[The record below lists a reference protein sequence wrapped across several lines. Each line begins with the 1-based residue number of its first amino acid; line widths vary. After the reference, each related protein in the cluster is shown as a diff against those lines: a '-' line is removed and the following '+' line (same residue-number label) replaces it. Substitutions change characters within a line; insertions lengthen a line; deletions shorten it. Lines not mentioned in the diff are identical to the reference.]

1 MPALSGAPGVRRSR
15 RVIRLGIGSR
25 AIAKSG
31 CADIIAMAAR
41 IVAGIRCA
49 GDLRGLFI
57 ALSVIF
63 VAGLPP
69 AAHAADAPTV
79 SIGVIAFRDLET
91 TARQWEPLGAFLNE
105 RLPAHRFAIRPLHI
119 DDLGKAVARG
129 DVAFVLTQPEHYVIL
144 REQFGLAAVATLV
157 TRVGKTPV
165 SRLGGVIVS
174 RAARDDIRELAD
186 LRGRT
191 IAAIAPNSLGGF
203 RAQQWVLHQAGIDIE
218 QAANMAFVGPPQ
230 DKVIG
235 EVLAGRADAGFVR
248 TGLLES
254 LIEEG
259 KLQRGVLKIINP
271 RKEPGFPLLLSTDLY
286 PEWPFSARRGVPD
299 ALVKDVTLALLQF
312 GADGTPAGT
321 RIAGFSPPADY
332 APLERML
339 YALGAHP
346 DRAVRFN
353 LRDIVAKYPT
363 EIVSGLIVLLSGTL
377 LVSVLLYRSGR
388 RVSAALHERGSLLD
402 SLGEGVYGVDQR
414 GLCTFI
420 NPKALAMLG
429 WERDQIVGQDQHARF
444 HFQRPDGAPYP
455 ATECPVHRTLQDGER
470 REGEEWFIR
479 ADGGGFPVFFTVTP
493 IETPGRRAGAVV
505 TFRDITADLEAEQ
518 RVRIAAIAFETQEAI
533 AVTDSRGRILRVNGA
548 FSRITGYSAEEAVG
562 NTPALLKSGR
572 HGDDFYRELWQSLTD
587 KGHWHGEIWNKRK
600 SGEIYPEWL
609 SISAVRG
616 QRGEITHFVASFI
629 DISERK
635 AAEDHIQLLAF
646 YDPLTQLPNRSLL
659 HDRLSTALVSSERHR
674 RHAALLFIDLDN
686 FKTLNDSMGHDVG
699 DLLLREA
706 AQRLR
711 LSVRASDTVARLGG
725 DEFIVLLEDLAFDLN
740 EAIRQIDHIGR
751 QILGRLGQPYEF
763 VSIVHH
769 CTASIGAVPFRDH
782 GWTVDSVLKAADLAM
797 YKAKEAGKN
806 VLCFFDPA
814 MQTEVE
820 QRAILEREMRDA
832 LAQGQFTLHYQ
843 PQVDGDGRTTGAEA
857 LIRWQHPARGL
868 VQPMEFIRLAE
879 ETRLIV
885 PIGRWVLDEACRQ
898 LAVWKDNPATAHLTL
913 AINVSPLQFRDP
925 GFTSCVAAAL
935 GESGAPARRLKLE
948 ITESL
953 FLADIAN
960 TIERLATLKR
970 ELGVGL
976 SLDDFGTGYSSLNYL
991 KQLPIDQIKID
1002 RSFVSD
1008 VHCNANDAAI
1018 AAAVIA
1024 LGQTFGLEVIAEG
1037 VETAEQRDALI
1048 ALGYERFQGHFF
1060 GYPAPIADFPVA

>member
-1 MPALSGAPGVRRSR
+1 LGTGSSATTQAGCTDIVVLS
-15 RVIRLGIGSR
+15 
-25 AIAKSG
+25 
-31 CADIIAMAAR
+31 AR
-41 IVAGIRCA
+41 ILKRILGGAG
-49 GDLRGLFI
+49 LRGWFGAFS
-57 ALSVIF
+57 ALLVIWSVP
-63 VAGLPP
+63 V
-69 AAHAADAPTV
+69 AHAADEPTV

-91 TARQWEPLGAFLNE
+91 TARQWEPLGEFLNE
-105 RLPAHRFAIRPLHI
+105 RIPGRRFAIRPLYI
-119 DDLGKAVARG
+119 DDLSKAVALG

-157 TRVGKTPV
+157 TRAGNAQVA
-165 SRLGGVIVS
+165 RLGGVIVTRAS
-174 RAARDDIRELAD
+174 RNDIRELAD
-186 LRGRT
+186 LRGRA

-218 QAANMAFVGPPQ
+218 QAAQMAFIGPPQ

-235 EVLAGRADAGFVR
+235 EVLAGRADIGFVR

-254 LIEEG
+254 MIEEG
-259 KLQRGVLKIINP
+259 KLQRGALKVINL

-286 PEWPFSARRGVPD
+286 PEWPFSARRGLPD
-299 ALVKDVTLALLQF
+299 ALVKEVTMALLQF
-312 GADGTPAGT
+312 GTNGTPAGP

-363 EIVSGLIVLLSGTL
+363 EIVSGLVVLLAGL
-377 LVSVLLYRSGR
+377 LAFSALLYRSGR
-388 RVSAALHERGSLLD
+388 RVSAALNERASLLD
-402 SLGEGVYGVDQR
+402 SLGEGVYGVDQL

-429 WERDQIVGQDQHARF
+429 WERDQIVGKNQHALF
-444 HFQRPDGAPYP
+444 HFQRPDGTPYP
-455 ATECPVHRTLQDGER
+455 ATECPVYHTLKDGKR

-479 ADGGGFPVFFTVTP
+479 ADRTGFPVFLTVTP

-505 TFRDITADLEAEQ
+505 TFRDITADREAEQ
-518 RVRIAAIAFETQEAI
+518 LVRIAAIAFETQEAI

-548 FSRITGYSAEEAVG
+548 FSRITGYSPEEAVG
-562 NTPALLKSGR
+562 NTLALLKSGR
-572 HGDDFYRELWQSLTD
+572 HGDDFYRALWQSLTD
-587 KGHWHGEIWNKRK
+587 QGHWHGEIWNKRK

-609 SISAVRG
+609 SISAVHG
-616 QRGEITHFVASFI
+616 QRGETTHFVASFI

-659 HDRLSTALVSSERHR
+659 HDRLTSALVSAERHR

-711 LSVRASDTVARLGG
+711 LSVRAGDTVARLGG

-740 EAIRQIDHIGR
+740 EAVRQINHIGR
-751 QILGRLGQPYEF
+751 EILRRLGQPYEF
-763 VSIVHH
+763 VSVVHH
-769 CTASIGAVPFRDH
+769 STASIGAVPFRDR

-806 VLCFFDPA
+806 VLCFFDPE

-820 QRAILEREMRDA
+820 QRAVLEREMRDA
-832 LAQGQFTLHYQ
+832 LAQGQFILHYQ
-843 PQVDGDGRTTGAEA
+843 PQVDRDGRPLGAEA

-868 VQPMEFIRLAE
+868 IHPADFIRLAE

-898 LAVWKDNPATAHLTL
+898 LAAWKNDPATERLTL

-925 GFTSCVAAAL
+925 GFTSCVAEAL
-935 GESGAPARRLKLE
+935 RESGAPARQLKLE

-953 FLADIAN
+953 FLADVAN

-991 KQLPIDQIKID
+991 KQLPIDQVKID

-1008 VHCNANDAAI
+1008 VHCNTNDAAI

-1024 LGQTFGLEVIAEG
+1024 LGQTFGLEIVAEG
-1037 VETAEQRDALI
+1037 VETAEQRDALL
-1048 ALGYERFQGHFF
+1048 ALGYECFQGHFY
-1060 GYPAPIADFPVA
+1060 GHPVPIADFPVA